1 MARLA
6 ALHHDGIEAF
16 GGVINVQTGRVII
29 EVVDIDATSPFSA
42 AGEATLRSAEV
53 QAGWAG

>member
-29 EVVDIDATSPFSA
+29 EVVHIDASPFSA

-53 QAGWAG
+53 QAG

>member
-16 GGVINVQTGRVII
+16 GGVINVQAGRVII

-53 QAGWAG
+53 RGAG